1 MISDVIRCSINVF
14 RCSINVF
21 RCSQGALNCP
31 QTFYRHTQ
39 MYSRCVRCPKM
50 FKDVFR
56 CSQMFL
62 DVLKLL
68 SWCSQDLSIMFSG
81 CSPDIWSNLNL
92 KVSHGLKVISNDS
105 MEIDD
110 PQVFDNPKGISIG
123 SMDLDDPKVYVDTS
137 IFDGLVVV
145 SVMSWNSIP
154 SINGTSSNNN
164 CE

>member
-14 RCSINVF
+14 RCSIDVF

-68 SWCSQDLSIMFSG
+68 SWCSQDLSIMFSR
-81 CSPDIWSNLNL
+81 CSHDIWSNFNL
-92 KVSHGLKVISNDS
+92 KVSHVLNPVLKIWFGPPNADFWSVWSSQKARKFRQIQ
-105 MEIDD
+105 
-110 PQVFDNPKGISIG
+110 PTT
-123 SMDLDDPKVYVDTS
+123 KVRILCFEWKRICFQTRDVLCSYN
-137 IFDGLVVV
+137 
-145 SVMSWNSIP
+145 MNY
-154 SINGTSSNNN
+154 
-164 CE
+164 EE